1 MPIRISR
8 ATSVIVHQVPQSASE
23 RFIALQEDLT
33 RAAEAF
39 PGYQATEVYPP
50 AEAMGTEWVVVVHF
64 TDAPSLKGWLDSPVR
79 TEWIA
84 KVNKE
89 IGTFRVEELSSGF
102 GAWFT
107 KPNAA
112 PPPGWK
118 MVLTV
123 LLGLYPTVIFL
134 TLTVGE
140 YVTKPWA
147 MALSMLLG
155 NALSVSMLQY
165 LIMPFLTK
173 VFGWW
178 IHANGPNDGKKT
190 LAGVGIIAALLAVLT
205 GISYL
210 LTR

>member
-8 ATSVIVHQVPQSASE
+8 ATSVIVHQVPPAAAE
-23 RFIALQEDLT
+23 RFIALQEDVT

-50 AEAMGTEWVVVVHF
+50 VEATGTEWVVVVHF
-64 TDAPSLKGWLDSPVR
+64 TDAASLKGWLDSPVR
-79 TEWIA
+79 VEWIA

-107 KPNAA
+107 KPNAV

-134 TLTVGE
+134 TLTVGQI
-140 YVTKPWA
+140 TNPWG
-147 MALSMLLG
+147 MAISMLIG
-155 NALSVSMLQY
+155 NAMSVSMLQY
-165 LIMPFLTK
+165 MIMPVLTR
-173 VFGWW
+173 VFAWW
-178 IHANGPNDGKKT
+178 IHANGPGDGQKT

-205 GISYL
+205 AITYL